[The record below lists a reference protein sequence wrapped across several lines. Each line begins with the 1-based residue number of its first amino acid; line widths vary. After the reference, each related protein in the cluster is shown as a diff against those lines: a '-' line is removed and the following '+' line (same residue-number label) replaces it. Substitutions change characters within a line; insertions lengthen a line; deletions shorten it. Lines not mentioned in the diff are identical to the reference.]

1 MILDVHVT
9 FLIASL
15 SVLFGLTYSINRIL
29 DYKIA
34 QIKKARQTHNLSE
47 NMAEGMTGNIVET
60 IANSEHEAL
69 A

>member
-9 FLIASL
+9 FLVASL
-15 SVLFGLTYSINRIL
+15 AVLFGLTYSISRVL

-34 QIKKARQTHNLSE
+34 QIKKAREAHNLSE
-47 NMAEGMTGNIVET
+47 NMENSMSEKIVEN
-60 IANSEHEAL
+60 IANSEQEAL